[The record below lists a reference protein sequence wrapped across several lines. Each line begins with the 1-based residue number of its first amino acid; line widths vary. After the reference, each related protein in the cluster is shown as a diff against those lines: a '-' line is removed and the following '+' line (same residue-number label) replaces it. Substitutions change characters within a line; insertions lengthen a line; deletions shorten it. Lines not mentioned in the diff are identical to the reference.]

1 MENSLIQLL
10 PQLTRKEIVG
20 YSLMLFGGSLMISQ
34 AFLHKKLNW
43 RIPIMELAG
52 GNLAMLGAGMVNSSP
67 EITISILGIGGLLAS
82 TVIDPFLWSKGIASS
97 ERYLIN
103 SNLIIYSI
111 RTNGLFTF
119 NLMATYLTSVNFL
132 R

>member
-1 MENSLIQLL
+1 
-10 PQLTRKEIVG
+10 
-20 YSLMLFGGSLMISQ
+20 
-34 AFLHKKLNW
+34 
-43 RIPIMELAG
+43 MELAG

-119 NLMATYLTSVNFL
+119 NLIATYLPSVNFL